1 MSKKWQII
9 ILLSLGL
16 ITRFLFFG
24 HPDETVFDEVH
35 FGKFVSG
42 YYTQEY
48 FFDIHPPLGKMAIAG
63 FAKLFNFK
71 PGFAFTD
78 IGNKYPDKQH
88 MILRFLPSL
97 AGVLLPIIIYLILI
111 ELGTNRLAA
120 FSGGLLIILEN
131 ALLTQ
136 SHYIL
141 LDSLL
146 LLFGFL
152 ALLFYL
158 ESKNHS
164 STTIYYWLL
173 FGFFSGLALSIKWTG
188 LGFLALPLLIEF
200 VRIFKNRNFKK
211 FLIILLPPLALALL
225 VYSAIFLAHLIIL
238 NKSGPGNAFMSPGFQ
253 KTLFGSQ
260 SATDP
265 NIKGSNLFQKFIE
278 LNAEMYK
285 ANQRLGAHHSYSSSW
300 YSWPFMARPIY
311 YWVKDNQRIYL
322 MGNPIIWWATTA
334 GVLYSL
340 CLLANRLW
348 QNRKNKLPLF
358 TISGSLIFLLLGY
371 IVNLLPFIGV
381 QRIMFLYHYFTAYIF
396 AIMILVWL
404 IDQSFNKGQDKQPL
418 DKLGAKKNS
427 EKIFRVLIIA
437 SVVSFI
443 FFAPLSYGLELSP
456 KAYELR
462 VWLASWR

>member
-1 MSKKWQII
+1 MSHKWFII
-9 ILLSLGL
+9 TLLAFGL
-16 ITRFLFFG
+16 FTRFLFFG

-42 YYTQEY
+42 YYTREY
-48 FFDIHPPLGKMAIAG
+48 FFDIHPPAGKLIIAG

-71 PGFAFTD
+71 PGFGFVD
-78 IGNKYPDKQH
+78 IGKKYPDNQH
-88 MILRFLPSL
+88 LTLRFLPSL
-97 AGVLLPIIIYLILI
+97 AGALLPLVICLLLL
-111 ELGTNRLAA
+111 ELGASRLAA
-120 FSGGLLIILEN
+120 FSGGLLIVFEN

-152 ALLFYL
+152 GLLFYL
-158 ESKNHS
+158 KFSKPLIPN
-164 STTIYYWLL
+164 TKYLIL

-200 VRIFKNRNFKK
+200 IKIFKERSLKK
-211 FLIILLPPLALALL
+211 FITILLPPLAIALFIYY
-225 VYSAIFLAHLIIL
+225 VFFTTHLIIL
-238 NKSGPGNAFMSPGFQ
+238 DKSGPGNAFMSPGFQ
-253 KTLFGSQ
+253 KTLSGNQ
-260 SATDP
+260 YANDP
-265 NIKGSNLFQKFIE
+265 NIKESNLFQKFIE

-322 MGNPIIWWATTA
+322 IGNPIIWWLSTVAAILLILQMAKSKWQRAEIFTTNN
-334 GVLYSL
+334 
-340 CLLANRLW
+340 LA
-348 QNRKNKLPLF
+348 PA
-358 TISGSLIFLLLGY
+358 FLLTGY

-381 QRIMFLYHYFTAYIF
+381 KRIMFLYHYFAAYIF

-404 IDQSFNKGQDKQPL
+404 ISQI
-418 DKLGAKKNS
+418 KNS
-427 EKIFRVLIIA
+427 DSSAWLTTGKIFRVLVIV
-437 SVVSFI
+437 SVISFI
-443 FFAPLSYGLELSP
+443 FFAPLSYGLGLSP
-456 KAYELR
+456 ESYEYR
-462 VWLASWR
+462 VWLKSWM